1 MIQRRRVPNPFRR
14 RIPTKGQVCLTRF
27 HVTRPFWSGFNTH
40 NIYFFLCNKKRSIFL
55 YRNCIIFLRSFDADR
70 YSIYLLQERYGE
82 EIKNQCSL
90 SPRQQYKR
98 NLPNRKRNVFF
109 HYSDNAEKTQNILS
123 FVAIFADTSIA
134 TSKAS
139 LMAILPQLK
148 MPCRR
153 RV

>member
-70 YSIYLLQERYGE
+70 YSIYLLQERYGA

-98 NLPNRKRNVFF
+98 NLPNRKRNVF
-109 HYSDNAEKTQNILS
+109 SIILIMLKKHKIYFLS
-123 FVAIFADTSIA
+123 QLF
-134 TSKAS
+134 
-139 LMAILPQLK
+139 LLILLSQ
-148 MPCRR
+148 RR
-153 RV
+153 KLP